1 MTMEEYSEMYL
12 DKDLGEYDGIYD
24 GICYYNDKIEIC
36 GTGSFTK
43 DIRYFKVTVLEGE
56 KDLKVARINM
66 RKPEYIKTDYKLPDD
81 ILDLVIHI
89 LNDNSIES
97 IDTYPGKTNKSIWA
111 NLNYYN
117 NEIRLCEGVIK
128 DLHGEPE
135 VLPIPDYAKLNR

>member
-1 MTMEEYSEMYL
+1 MLTMEEVSEMYL
-12 DKDLGEYDGIYD
+12 DKDLGEYDGVYD
-24 GICYYNDKIEIC
+24 EICYYNDKIEIY

-43 DIRYFKVTVLEGE
+43 DLRYFKVIVLEGE

-81 ILDLVIHI
+81 ILKLVIDV
-89 LNDNSIES
+89 LNKES
-97 IDTYPGKTNKSIWA
+97 ISVYPGKTNKSIWA

-117 NEIRLCEGVIK
+117 NEIRLCEGVVK

-135 VLPIPDYAKLNR
+135 VLPIPDYTKLNK